1 MRTGEPPPTVG
12 DVLSAL
18 ATGLW
23 TWDSAAGTVTLDA
36 EAARLMGLPAE
47 PTTLTQAG
55 ARSRL
60 HPVDWNEI
68 VSVVQLA
75 VAEDT
80 LAEVRIRVMDDRG
93 RVIRTIRSR
102 SKPTFDPV
110 RKSFEL
116 IGTIQEVTEPS
127 PQTAARAP
135 SVTGDWRRSRE
146 AFLLDA
152 GRALAEARST
162 TEVLRVAAGL
172 AMPGFSPDGLAVFG
186 VEADR
191 LTVIGHHG
199 HNQGDE
205 GPFTHMPLETDY
217 PAAEVV
223 RTGRAVYLSSPED
236 YKARYPTAWP
246 LAEQFG
252 RQSWAFLPLTVAG
265 RTMGAWMAGFTHPVT
280 FTPDERSVL
289 TTVARMLAQALSRA
303 GAAETERELTDGL
316 QRTMLPTLG
325 PEIPGMSVAARYV
338 PTGGGLQVGGDWY
351 DMIALPS
358 GRFALVIGDV
368 QGHDVRAAGLMGQ
381 LRIAL
386 RAYASEGHRPDA
398 VLSRASR
405 FLHGI
410 TNTDEDAYADLRFA
424 TCLYIEVD
432 PVSGVLDIA
441 RAGHPDPVVRM
452 ADGTVLVRPTPGGL
466 PLGIDPDA
474 DYPTTRLVLEPG
486 ETMLLC
492 TDGLIE
498 TGGHDLDTG
507 WRRIRTILESF
518 DARPYEG
525 EGEDEGED
533 EGDGGPEAGRVG
545 AERLIAERLST
556 ERLSTDRLSTEGRE
570 VGGLDDGGLIVEGR
584 YGDGRSSGGQG
595 ADGRGALGQGAGGRG
610 VDDRGVDGRGA
621 LGRGV
626 DGLRRGGHRTGGDEA
641 RGPEPVRVE
650 TSHLEPGTPAAGAPE
665 PAALTPHRPEPSG
678 ATPSQP
684 ERAAPTPT
692 PQVAGD
698 PTPGHP
704 EHDDRIPA
712 HPEPTGLA
720 PRRPQSAPLVSAR
733 LEAVGL
739 APGRLEALA
748 DALVQGVHGPSSHH
762 TPGPLADRRE
772 DDIAMLLLCRES
784 EGCGCGDTTAV
795 RPPVRRTALTIA
807 QAEPERI
814 AGARQQVRELLHDW
828 NCGDQVDS
836 AVLLVSEMLTNVL
849 VHTDADALLVAEMT
863 GDGGKRRMRIEV
875 TDASDDLPH
884 KRHPGEL
891 ASSGRGLV
899 LMDML
904 ADAWGVDP
912 RGEGKSIW
920 FELYE
925 TAPPDGAGAN
935 GGSTR

>member
-36 EAARLMGLPAE
+36 EAARLLGLPAE
-47 PTTLTQAG
+47 PTTLSQAG
-55 ARSRL
+55 ARARL

-75 VAEDT
+75 VVEDT
-80 LAEVRIRVMDDRG
+80 LAEVRVRIMDERG
-93 RVIRTIRSR
+93 RVIRTVRSR

-116 IGTIQEVTEPS
+116 IGTIQEVTDPT
-127 PQTAARAP
+127 PATAARAP

-162 TEVLRVAAGL
+162 AEVLRVAAGL

-199 HNQGDE
+199 HGQGDE

-246 LAEQFG
+246 LAEQFR
-252 RQSWAFLPLTVAG
+252 RQSWAFLPLIVAG
-265 RTMGAWMAGFTHPVT
+265 RTMGAWMAGFTNPVT

-386 RAYASEGHRPDA
+386 RAYASEGHPPDA

-405 FLHGI
+405 FLHGV
-410 TNTDEDAYADLRFA
+410 TNDSASDFTDLRFA
-424 TCLYIEVD
+424 TCLYVEVD

-441 RAGHPDPVVRM
+441 RAGHPDPVIRM

-507 WRRIRTILESF
+507 WRRIRSILESF
-518 DARPYEG
+518 DARPYER
-525 EGEDEGED
+525 EAEDEGT
-533 EGDGGPEAGRVG
+533 AGRLG
-545 AERLIAERLST
+545 TQRLNGGRLRT
-556 ERLSTDRLSTEGRE
+556 DGLRADELRAGELS
-570 VGGLDDGGLIVEGR
+570 VGGLDGDRLE
-584 YGDGRSSGGQG
+584 GDGLDTGRPAGSGLRAGGPGSGSGGPDSG
-595 ADGRGALGQGAGGRG
+595 SGGPG
-610 VDDRGVDGRGA
+610 I
-621 LGRGV
+621 
-626 DGLRRGGHRTGGDEA
+626 DGLRPEGDAAAGDEA
-641 RGPEPVRVE
+641 GGSESVRGE
-650 TSHLEPGTPAAGAPE
+650 TSRSAARADTPENPESAA
-665 PAALTPHRPEPSG
+665 
-678 ATPSQP
+678 
-684 ERAAPTPT
+684 
-692 PQVAGD
+692 VASR
-698 PTPGHP
+698 
-704 EHDDRIPA
+704 EAKR
-712 HPEPTGLA
+712 PEPTGLA
-720 PRRPQSAPLVSAR
+720 A
-733 LEAVGL
+733 E
-739 APGRLEALA
+739 RLEALA

-784 EGCGCGDTTAV
+784 EGSGWEDGTVV
-795 RPPVRRTALTIA
+795 RPPVRRTALTVA

-814 AGARQQVRELLHDW
+814 AGVRQQVRELLHDW
-828 NCGDQVDS
+828 NCDDQVDS

-849 VHTDADALLVAEMT
+849 VHTDADALLVAEVT
-863 GDGGKRRMRIEV
+863 GDGGKRRMRVEV
-875 TDASDDLPH
+875 TDTSDDLPH

-912 RGEGKSIW
+912 RGDGKSIW

-925 TAPPDGAGAN
+925 PAPPEGPVGL
-935 GGSTR
+935 G